1 MAEFEGL
8 DPNTERD
15 EIRDIISALSQGN
28 AGEEKLEKDI
38 SSIKKNVDVIVSS
51 TMSGPS
57 KEEREEN
64 ARQEKNNAKFL
75 ADLLAQKLADI
86 FGKQLEKLKEIA
98 ENTKKV
104 TEEGFKL
111 PGLGTLAASAAVA
124 GVAGRQV
131 AAAKAIKDSSI
142 IRAAFIKGVKNPL
155 IRLFNAIGNFS
166 FGRSGDSI
174 RVRLISL
181 RVRITEFF
189 KRLNTRFFGS
199 GDKNIFARISRL
211 FERLKKIFGPTGR
224 IGKLFAAGGSLAG
237 VAKFFTNAD
246 GFFLRNLSKF
256 KRALKSVAKL
266 VPFLGQALIA
276 FDGIRGF
283 LEGFTSDDGGIS
295 KGIQQAFAKVIDG
308 LSFGLLEEEDI
319 MGFFKQVTETLSNF
333 FGDIFFFFE
342 FRALPFFTKTLPD
355 AFNKFVDSATTF
367 FTKTIPDFF
376 SVTLPGYLKLA
387 VANAAFFFTD
397 TIPTAFMNLV
407 DRVKIMVNNVA
418 ATLMEGVAG
427 IIDDINNRLGF
438 FGVEIGGTE
447 ALRGGAAAS
456 RALSAELTGRILD
469 RTAASQG
476 RLENMRRD
484 ITSEME
490 RKMEARERVFEAKQR
505 AEREAGTG
513 TSTVIVQNST
523 TPVSNN
529 FALESTPSPVS
540 ADMEAAAYAMS
551 GGMAFGGN

>member
-28 AGEEKLEKDI
+28 AGEEKLERDI

-75 ADLLAQKLADI
+75 ADLLAEKLAGI
-86 FGKQLEKLKEIA
+86 FGEQLKKLKEIA
-98 ENTKKV
+98 ENTKKI
-104 TEEGFKL
+104 TGEDGFKL
-111 PGLGTLAASAAVA
+111 TRGVALAGGAVA
-124 GVAGRQV
+124 LGAGRQLG
-131 AAAKAIKDSSI
+131 AAKAIKDSSI
-142 IRAAFIKGVKNPL
+142 IRGAFIKGVKNPL
-155 IRLFNAIGNFS
+155 IKLFKAIGNFS

-181 RVRITEFF
+181 RVQITEFF

-199 GDKNIFARISRL
+199 GDKNIFSRISN
-211 FERLKKIFGPTGR
+211 FFTKIKGAFGPAGR
-224 IGKLFAAGGSLAG
+224 IGKLFAEGGSLAG
-237 VAKFFTNAD
+237 VGKVFTRVGEFF
-246 GFFLRNLSKF
+246 GKF
-256 KRALKSVAKL
+256 KRFVGRVFRF
-266 VPFLGQALIA
+266 VPILGQLLIA
-276 FDGIRGF
+276 FDAITGF
-283 LEGFTSDDGGIS
+283 IKGFTSEDGGFL
-295 KGIQQAFAKVIDG
+295 KGIQQAFASVIDS
-308 LSFGLLEEEDI
+308 LTFGLVSEEGV

-342 FRALPFFTKTLPD
+342 FKALPFFTETLPE
-355 AFNKFVDSATTF
+355 AFNKVVDSVTTF

-387 VANAAFFFTD
+387 VANADFFFTD

-427 IIDDINNRLGF
+427 IIDDINSRLDF

-456 RALSAELTGRILD
+456 RNLSADLENRILD
-469 RTAASQG
+469 RSAASQG
-476 RLENMRRD
+476 RLENIRRD

-490 RKMEARERVFEAKQR
+490 RKMEARERVFDARQR
-505 AEREAGTG
+505 AEREAGAG

-523 TPVSNN
+523 SPVSNN

-540 ADMEAAAYAMS
+540 ADMEAAVYAMQGIAY
-551 GGMAFGGN
+551 GGR

>member
-8 DPNTERD
+8 DPNSERD

-38 SSIKKNVDVIVSS
+38 SDIKKNVDVIVSN

-64 ARQEKNNAKFL
+64 ARQEKNNARFL
-75 ADLLAQKLADI
+75 ADLLAEKLAGI
-86 FGKQLEKLKEIA
+86 FGEQLKKLKEIA
-98 ENTKKV
+98 ENTKPL

-111 PGLGTLAASAAVA
+111 TRGGALASVAVA
-124 GVAGRQV
+124 GVAGRQIG
-131 AAAKAIKDSSI
+131 AAKAIKDSSI
-142 IRAAFIKGVKNPL
+142 VRGAFVKGVKNPL
-155 IRLFNAIGNFS
+155 IRLFKAIGNFS
-166 FGRSGDSI
+166 FGKSGDSI

-199 GDKNIFARISRL
+199 GDKNIFSRISN
-211 FERLKKIFGPTGR
+211 FFAKIKGLFGPTGR
-224 IGKLFAAGGSLAG
+224 IGKLFAEGGSLAKL
-237 VAKFFTNAD
+237 AKFFTNAD
-246 GFFLRNLSKF
+246 GFFLRNIRLF
-256 KRALKSVAKL
+256 KGVFKSVLKF
-266 VPFLGQALIA
+266 VPFLGQLLIVIDA
-276 FDGIRGF
+276 ITGF
-283 LEGFTSDDGGIS
+283 IKGFTSEDGGIL
-295 KGIQQAFAKVIDG
+295 KGIRQAAARVVEG
-308 LSFGLLEEEDI
+308 LSFGLLSEEGV
-319 MGFFKQVTETLSNF
+319 MGIFDKAIEGLTTF
-333 FGDIFFFFE
+333 FGWIVYWVE
-342 FRALPFFTKTLPD
+342 FKALPFFTETIPD
-355 AFNKFVDSATTF
+355 VFNRVVDSVTTF
-367 FTKTIPDFF
+367 FSKTIPDFF

-427 IIDDINNRLGF
+427 IIEDINSRLSF

-456 RALSAELTGRILD
+456 RTLNADLENRILD
-469 RTAASQG
+469 RSAASQG
-476 RLENMRRD
+476 RLENIRRD

-490 RKMEARERVFEAKQR
+490 RKMEARERVFDARQR
-505 AEREAGTG
+505 AEREAGAG

-551 GGMAFGGN
+551 GGMAFGG

>member
-8 DPNTERD
+8 DPNSERD

-38 SSIKKNVDVIVSS
+38 SSIKKNVDVIVSN

-75 ADLLAQKLADI
+75 ADLLAEKLAGI
-86 FGKQLEKLKEIA
+86 FGEQLKKLKEIA
-98 ENTKKV
+98 ENTKKI
-104 TEEGFKL
+104 TKEDGFKL
-111 PGLGTLAASAAVA
+111 TRGVALAGGAVA
-124 GVAGRQV
+124 LGAGRQIG
-131 AAAKAIKDSSI
+131 AAKAIKDSSI
-142 IRAAFIKGVKNPL
+142 IRGAFVKGVKNPL
-155 IRLFNAIGNFS
+155 IRLFKAIGNFS

-181 RVRITEFF
+181 RVRIAEFF
-189 KRLNTRFFGS
+189 ARLNTRFFGS
-199 GDKNIFARISRL
+199 GDKNIFSRISN
-211 FERLKKIFGPTGR
+211 FFAKIKGAFGPAGR
-224 IGKLFAAGGSLAG
+224 IGKLFAEGGSLAG
-237 VAKFFTNAD
+237 VGRLFTRVGAFF
-246 GFFLRNLSKF
+246 GRFKPFLRSLF
-256 KRALKSVAKL
+256 RF
-266 VPFLGQALIA
+266 VPFLGQLLIA
-276 FDGIRGF
+276 FDAITGFIKGFTAEDGGFLKGIR
-283 LEGFTSDDGGIS
+283 
-295 KGIQQAFAKVIDG
+295 QAFASVIEG
-308 LSFGLLEEEDI
+308 LTFGLVSEEGV
-319 MGFFKQVTETLSNF
+319 MGFFDQVIEGLTNF
-333 FGDIFFFFE
+333 FGSIVHFVE
-342 FRALPFFTKTLPD
+342 FKAIPFFTETIPD
-355 AFNKFVDSATTF
+355 VFNRVVDSVTTF
-367 FTKTIPDFF
+367 FSKTIPDFF

-427 IIDDINNRLGF
+427 IIEDINSRLSF

-456 RALSAELTGRILD
+456 RTLNADLENRILD
-469 RTAASQG
+469 RSAASQG
-476 RLENMRRD
+476 RLENIRRD

-490 RKMEARERVFEAKQR
+490 RKMAARERVFEARQR
-505 AEREAGTG
+505 AEREAGAG

-523 TPVSNN
+523 NPVNNN
-529 FALESTPSPVS
+529 FALESTPSASTP
-540 ADMEAAAYAMS
+540 DMEAAAYAMS
-551 GGMAFGGN
+551 GGMAFGG

>member
-8 DPNTERD
+8 DPNSERD

-38 SSIKKNVDVIVSS
+38 SDIKKNVDVIVSN

-98 ENTKKV
+98 ENTKKI
-104 TEEGFKL
+104 TEEDGFKL
-111 PGLGTLAASAAVA
+111 TRGVALAGGAVA
-124 GVAGRQV
+124 LGAGRQLG
-131 AAAKAIKDSSI
+131 AAKAIKDSSI
-142 IRAAFIKGVKNPL
+142 VRGAFVKGVKNPL
-155 IRLFNAIGNFS
+155 IRLFKAIGNFS

-181 RVRITEFF
+181 RVQITEFF

-199 GDKNIFARISRL
+199 GDKNIFARMSRF
-211 FERLKKIFGPTGR
+211 FEGIKKAFGPAGR
-224 IGKLFAAGGSLAG
+224 IGKLFAEGGSLAG
-237 VAKFFTNAD
+237 VGRLFTRVGEFF
-246 GFFLRNLSKF
+246 GRF
-256 KRALKSVAKL
+256 KR
-266 VPFLGQALIA
+266 FLGRVFKFIPILGQLLIV
-276 FDGIRGF
+276 FDFVKGF
-283 LEGFTSDDGGIS
+283 IKGFTSEDGGFL
-295 KGIQQAFAKVIDG
+295 KGIRQAFASVIEG
-308 LSFGLLEEEDI
+308 LTFGLVSEEGV
-319 MGFFKQVTETLSNF
+319 MGFFDKVIKGFTDF
-333 FGDIFFFFE
+333 FGAIVHFVE
-342 FRALPFFTKTLPD
+342 FKAIPFFTETIPDVFNKVKLFFVKTL
-355 AFNKFVDSATTF
+355 
-367 FTKTIPDFF
+367 PDFF

-427 IIDDINNRLGF
+427 IIEDINSRLSF

-456 RALSAELTGRILD
+456 RTLNADLENRILD
-469 RTAASQG
+469 RWQHHKED
-476 RLENMRRD
+476 LK
-484 ITSEME
+484 IFVVTSSNGKKDGGE
-490 RKMEARERVFEAKQR
+490 RK
-505 AEREAGTG
+505 
-513 TSTVIVQNST
+513 S
-523 TPVSNN
+523 
-529 FALESTPSPVS
+529 L
-540 ADMEAAAYAMS
+540 
-551 GGMAFGGN
+551 

>member
-8 DPNTERD
+8 DPNSERD

-38 SSIKKNVDVIVSS
+38 SSIKKNVDVIVSN

-64 ARQEKNNAKFL
+64 ARQEKNNARFL

-86 FGKQLEKLKEIA
+86 FGEQLKKLKEIA
-98 ENTKKV
+98 ENTKPLA
-104 TEEGFKL
+104 EEGFKL

-124 GVAGRQV
+124 GVAGRQIG
-131 AAAKAIKDSSI
+131 AAKAVKDSSI
-142 IRAAFIKGVKNPL
+142 VRGAFVKGVKNPL

-199 GDKNIFARISRL
+199 GDKNIFSRISN
-211 FERLKKIFGPTGR
+211 FFAKIKGLFGPTGR
-224 IGKLFAAGGSLAG
+224 IGKLFAEGGSLAKL
-237 VAKFFTNAD
+237 AKFFTNAD
-246 GFFLRNLSKF
+246 GFFLRNIRIF
-256 KRALKSVAKL
+256 KGVFKSVLKF
-266 VPFLGQALIA
+266 VPFLGQALIVLDA
-276 FDGIRGF
+276 ITGF
-283 LEGFTSDDGGIS
+283 IKGFTSEDGGFL
-295 KGIQQAFAKVIDG
+295 KGIRQAAARVVEG
-308 LSFGLLEEEDI
+308 LSFGLLSEEGV
-319 MGFFKQVTETLSNF
+319 MGFFDKVIEGLTNF
-333 FGDIFFFFE
+333 FGSVFYFFE
-342 FRALPFFTKTLPD
+342 FKALPFFTVTIPYY
-355 AFNKFVDSATTF
+355 FNRVVDSVTIF
-367 FTKTIPDFF
+367 FSKTIPDFF

-387 VANAAFFFTD
+387 VANADFFFTD

-427 IIDDINNRLGF
+427 IIEDINSRLSF

-456 RALSAELTGRILD
+456 RALNADLENRILD
-469 RTAASQG
+469 RSAASQG
-476 RLENMRRD
+476 KLENIRRD

-490 RKMEARERVFEAKQR
+490 RKMEARERVFEARQR
-505 AEREAGTG
+505 AEREAGAG

-540 ADMEAAAYAMS
+540 ADMEAAAYAMQGIAY
-551 GGMAFGGN
+551 GGR

>member
-8 DPNTERD
+8 DPNSERD

-38 SSIKKNVDVIVSS
+38 SSIKKNVDVIVSN

-98 ENTKKV
+98 ENTKPLA
-104 TEEGFKL
+104 EEGGFKVPFL
-111 PGLGTLAASAAVA
+111 PALAASGAVA

-131 AAAKAIKDSSI
+131 AAAKAIKDSRI
-142 IRAAFIKGVKNPL
+142 VKGSFVKFVKNPL
-155 IRLFNAIGNFS
+155 VRLFKFIGNIS
-166 FGRSGDSI
+166 FGKSGDSI

-181 RVRITEFF
+181 RVRIVEFF
-189 KRLNTRFFGS
+189 AKLNTRFFGS
-199 GDKNIFARISRL
+199 GDKNIFTRISN
-211 FERLKKIFGPTGR
+211 FFDKIKKAFGPTGR
-224 IGKLFAAGGSLAG
+224 IGKLFAEGGSLSS
-237 VAKFFTNAD
+237 VSKLFKDVT
-246 GFFLRNLSKF
+246 GFFGKF
-256 KRALKSVAKL
+256 KRVFKSL
-266 VPFLGQALIA
+266 FRFVPFLGQLLIA
-276 FDGIRGF
+276 FDAITGFIKGFTAEDGGFLKGIR
-283 LEGFTSDDGGIS
+283 
-295 KGIQQAFAKVIDG
+295 QAFASVIEG
-308 LSFGLLEEEDI
+308 LSFGLLSEEGV
-319 MGFFKQVTETLSNF
+319 MGFFDQVIEGLTNF
-333 FGDIFFFFE
+333 FGSIVHFVE
-342 FRALPFFTKTLPD
+342 FRLVPFFTETVPD
-355 AFNKFVDSATTF
+355 AFEKVKLF
-367 FTKTIPDFF
+367 FIKTIPDFF

-387 VANAAFFFTD
+387 IANVSFFFTD
-397 TIPTAFMNLV
+397 SIPTAFMNLV

-418 ATLMEGVAG
+418 AMLMDGAASIIEAFNDKISG
-427 IIDDINNRLGF
+427 IPFLEDYQ
-438 FGVEIGGTE
+438 IGGAA

-456 RALSAELTGRILD
+456 RALSADLEDRILE
-469 RTAASQG
+469 RTADTENK
-476 RLENMRRD
+476 LENIRRD

-490 RKMEARERVFEAKQR
+490 RKMEARERVFEARQR
-505 AEREAGTG
+505 AEREAGAG

-551 GGMAFGGN
+551 GGMAFGG